1 MSSCMQ
7 HSESTPHLEIKPS
20 SRAHLDHAPLVR
32 GVLARLQA
40 SALWY
45 ALAVAAAGLFVAL
58 TYALA
63 NLITTSW
70 VFVN

>member
-1 MSSCMQ
+1 MQ
-7 HSESTPHLEIKPS
+7 HSESTPHIEIKSS
-20 SRAHLDHAPLVR
+20 SRAHADHASVR
-32 GVLARLQA
+32 GVLARLHG